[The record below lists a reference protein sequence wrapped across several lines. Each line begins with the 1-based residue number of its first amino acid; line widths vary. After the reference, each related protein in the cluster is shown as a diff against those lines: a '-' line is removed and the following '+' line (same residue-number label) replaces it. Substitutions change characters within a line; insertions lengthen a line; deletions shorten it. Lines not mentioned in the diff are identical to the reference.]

1 MDPPGM
7 NMQSEYSTMIA
18 SLIIVLV
25 HKNGIIECLIKM
37 QISAENLTSHL
48 QKRELYRAQQ
58 LLGKF
63 AAHHK
68 RLWDGLFQNI

>member
-1 MDPPGM
+1 M
-7 NMQSEYSTMIA
+7 NMQSEYSTLIA
-18 SLIIVLV
+18 SLIVVLV
-25 HKNGIIECLIKM
+25 DKNVIIESLIKM

-48 QKRELYRAQQ
+48 RKQELYRAQE

-68 RLWDGLFQNI
+68 RLWDGLFQNL